1 MECII
6 NNTNKHNNI
15 IMKKIL
21 AVLAVS
27 IPTVVSAQAI
37 TDVNS
42 LTYKLTNIG
51 NVVIEILI
59 AFAVIFIIFNVI
71 RYIMAGDKEARGP
84 IGQSILWGI
93 VGLFVILSIWGL
105 VRILTNTFR
114 TDTNAPVNQFP
125 QVQYPRQI
133 P

>member
-1 MECII
+1 
-6 NNTNKHNNI
+6 
-15 IMKKIL
+15 MKKIL

>member
-1 MECII
+1 
-6 NNTNKHNNI
+6 
-15 IMKKIL
+15 MKKFLLAL
-21 AVLAVS
+21 AVFLPAVA
-27 IPTVVSAQAI
+27 SAQAI

-59 AFAVIFIIFNVI
+59 AFAVIYIVFQAV
-71 RYIMAGDKEARGP
+71 RYIVSGDDSEKRKE
-84 IGQSILWGI
+84 IGKGILWGI

-125 QVQYPRQI
+125 QVNYPRQI
-133 P
+133 TP